1 MKIQN
6 RGNNTYVL
14 QENTGSN
21 GLVVQIKPQKNSCQY
36 PSINYLEHTQGFF
49 MKHFKKHHGGFPP
62 GFEDAKIYICDQ
74 CPEEFLTP
82 YNLANHKSSV
92 HKFLSQKFIC
102 DKCDTG

>member
-1 MKIQN
+1 MK
-6 RGNNTYVL
+6 VM
-14 QENTGSN
+14 GSN
-21 GLVVQIKPQKNSCQY
+21 LSYLLKSFVLYHKSNRHLNSCQY
-36 PSINYLEHTQGFF
+36 PFINYLGHTQGFF

>member
-1 MKIQN
+1 
-6 RGNNTYVL
+6 
-14 QENTGSN
+14 
-21 GLVVQIKPQKNSCQY
+21 
-36 PSINYLEHTQGFF
+36 

-92 HKFLSQKFIC
+92 HKFLSQKFVC
-102 DKCDTG
+102 DKCDTGQHDFSCGVSIFGTEGPRITRILGHEKNHVMQNSRKWDFSKELR